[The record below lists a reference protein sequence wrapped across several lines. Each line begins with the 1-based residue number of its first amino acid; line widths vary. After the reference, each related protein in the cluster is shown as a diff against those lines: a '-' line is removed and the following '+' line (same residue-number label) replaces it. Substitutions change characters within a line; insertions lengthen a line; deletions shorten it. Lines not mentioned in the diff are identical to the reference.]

1 MICILGRAAS
11 TPSTT
16 SSCPGGDII
25 GYVEEAL
32 YVVTEF
38 RVDHGPHFCV
48 GVQLALHGY
57 GTVPE
62 SRHEEQGVNLSS
74 IGASEQWYARTMGR
88 NVDINPL
95 LQTGLVNLHFCQ
107 FVEHIHL
114 HPKRF

>member
-16 SSCPGGDII
+16 SSCPGDIT

-74 IGASEQWYARTMGR
+74 VGASEQWYARTIDR
-88 NVDINPL
+88 NADINPF
-95 LQTGLVNLHFCQ
+95 LQTGLAFLPIC
-107 FVEHIHL
+107 
-114 HPKRF
+114 